1 MEAVIEAVT
10 SAFDVPTELVVTAE
24 LVRSTRAARKQ
35 SRRVVAELAGLTEGK
50 VWSIENGRHITDEEA
65 AGIRAWLESAETT
78 YVLREAPPKPV
89 THAAATPAAPATGE
103 SMGGVLLADVAFA
116 GTPGTSVDEALAASG
131 PIISPEAEA
140 LLDSDDRLFSNSEVQ
155 TFKRCRRK
163 WWLGWYRGLRPQGP
177 DSPVGPR
184 AVGDRGHRALAQW
197 YVPDGT
203 PRTDPRDA
211 LERLITDDWTTLV
224 HDYGQHHGDEVPPD
238 LEKKFVQDADLER
251 VMLDGYVQWLA
262 ESGDDADLEV
272 IAPETVLARRIM
284 RLDRYAGKAVHFI
297 GRLDARVR
305 RRSDGAHQFIDHKFV
320 AELTTPT
327 RILPLDEQMLGYH
340 VLEEDNAPNGTHVS
354 GALYNMLRRV
364 KRTGNA
370 KPPFYLRV
378 FVGHNKYETGSFR
391 VRSEATMKNILEVE
405 SRLSNGASHLEEAYP
420 TPTRDCAWQC
430 PFFAVCGM
438 FDDGSRAEAMLEA
451 VYKKGDPRDY
461 YRTEVTQT
469 RNEE

>member
-1 MEAVIEAVT
+1 MEAVIEQIIA
-10 SAFDVPTELVVTAE
+10 AHDVPTELVVTAE

-35 SRRVVAELAGLTEGK
+35 SRRVVAELSGLTEGK
-50 VWSIENGRHITDEEA
+50 VWSIENGRDVTDAEA
-65 AGIRAWLESAETT
+65 AGLIQWLNAGPTA
-78 YVLREAPPKPV
+78 VV
-89 THAAATPAAPATGE
+89 PAAPPAPPAQPTAAAAAPDAPSE
-103 SMGGVLLADVAFA
+103 GVVGLLLPDVEPVAF
-116 GTPGTSVDEALAASG
+116 TG
-131 PIISPEAEA
+131 PIITPEAEA
-140 LLDSDDRLFSNSEVQ
+140 LLESDTARLFSNSELQ

-211 LERLITDDWTTLV
+211 LERLIADDWTTLV
-224 HDYGQHHGDEVPPD
+224 HDYGQHHGEEVPPE
-238 LEKKFVQDADLER
+238 LAQKFAKDADLER

-262 ESGDDADLEV
+262 ESGDDSDLEV

-284 RLDRYAGKAVHFI
+284 RLEPYAGKAVHFI

-305 RRSDGAHQFIDHKFV
+305 RKSDGAHQFIDHKFV
-320 AELTTPT
+320 AEFTTPT
-327 RILPLDEQMLGYH
+327 RILPLDEQMLGYQ
-340 VLEEDNAPNGTHVS
+340 VLEEDNAPDGEHVS

-378 FVGHNKYETGSFR
+378 FVGHNKFETGSYR
-391 VRSEATMKNILEVE
+391 VRSEATMKDILEVE
-405 SRLSNGASHLEEAYP
+405 SRLFNGASHLEEAYP

-451 VYKKGDPRDY
+451 VYVKGDPRDY
-461 YRTEVTQT
+461 YRTQVVDGRT
-469 RNEE
+469 EE